1 MLSGGPYQTIT
12 GARADAT
19 AQAGP
24 RSPCEPQ
31 VRGVSNP
38 STMRRQHRLIGGAND
53 GHDRTGGARNVLV
66 FGWQLLIG
74 AFCILGVETFGLGE
88 LGRSPPI
95 TAEAI
100 LDVIGLGYLV
110 DTATY
115 LIEIGRGHV

>member
-1 MLSGGPYQTIT
+1 MLAAGPFQTIT
-12 GARADAT
+12 TASADTT

-24 RSPCEPQ
+24 RSPFEPEAL
-31 VRGVSNP
+31 GVSNP
-38 STMRRQHRLIGGAND
+38 STIWLQHRLIGRAND
-53 GHDRTGGARNVLV
+53 GHDRMGGARNVLV

-88 LGRSPPI
+88 LGSSPPI

-110 DTATY
+110 DTAD
-115 LIEIGRGHV
+115 RKSVV